1 MIIVYINDDPRLT
14 MTYLTASHIP
24 FYTEKTVRQSL
35 NEPRY
40 E

>member
-1 MIIVYINDDPRLT
+1 MIIFNINDDPRLT
-14 MTYLTASHIP
+14 MTYLTASPIP
-24 FYTEKTVRQSL
+24 FYMENTVRQSL